1 MKWNKKKYN
10 NNRNKRMSCPI
21 KMADGRYFT
30 NYEPRCIRN
39 ANLNE
44 LLTKNNITNSSYEQR
59 LFLQQNSQMI
69 IDMEKKKALEA
80 IFPCIPCNAGELIN
94 ETNKQMDNQYYV
106 NCDGV
111 SCSRKLVNPNGLG
124 TTKNF

>member
-1 MKWNKKKYN
+1 MMN
-10 NNRNKRMSCPI
+10 CPI

-59 LFLQQNSQMI
+59 LFLQNNSQMI
-69 IDMEKKKALEA
+69 IEMEQKKVMES
-80 IFPCIPCNAGELIN
+80 IFPCNPCKVGELLN
-94 ETNKQMDNQYYV
+94 ETNKQMDNKYFV
-106 NCDGV
+106 SCDGV
-111 SCSRKLVNPNGLG
+111 SCKNTLVNPDGLG

>member
-1 MKWNKKKYN
+1 
-10 NNRNKRMSCPI
+10 MSCPI

-39 ANLNE
+39 ASLND

-69 IDMEKKKALEA
+69 IEMEQKKALESV
-80 IFPCIPCNAGELIN
+80 FPCVPCKVGELMN
-94 ETNKQMDNQYYV
+94 ETNKQMDNKYFV
-106 NCDGV
+106 SCDGV
-111 SCSRKLVNPNGLG
+111 SCKNTLVNPDGLG